1 MFYTVISKDTL
12 DAIMTLFFR
21 NLGLIDPEI
30 NLRLEELKIEG
41 DEVIIE
47 ADIKTETL
55 Q

>member
-30 NLRLEELKIEG
+30 NLRLEELSIDG
-41 DEVIIE
+41 DDVVIQ